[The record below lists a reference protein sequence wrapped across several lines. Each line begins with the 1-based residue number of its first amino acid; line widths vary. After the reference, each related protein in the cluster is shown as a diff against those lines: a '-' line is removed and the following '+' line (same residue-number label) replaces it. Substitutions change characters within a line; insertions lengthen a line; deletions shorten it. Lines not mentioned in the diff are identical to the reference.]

1 MATDLSISLPDEPG
15 GLAKAAKALGAAGV
29 NVEGIAG
36 LGGGGHGHVHLLVED
51 AGAAR
56 TALEGA
62 GVTIEGE
69 REAVVV
75 DVSNE
80 DRPGKL
86 GDLAQSIA
94 DAGVNLAACYVA
106 SRSRVVFSSDDPAG
120 LRSALGARGGSE
132 G

>member
-15 GLAKAAKALGAAGV
+15 GLAKAAQALGAAGV

-36 LGGGGHGHVHLLVED
+36 LGGSGHGHVHLLVED

-69 REAVVV
+69 RDAVVV
-75 DVSNE
+75 DVSSE

-120 LRSALGARGGSE
+120 LRSALGA
-132 G
+132 

>member
-51 AGAAR
+51 AGTAR
-56 TALEGA
+56 TALEGG

-75 DVSNE
+75 DVSSE

-94 DAGVNLAACYVA
+94 DAGINLAACYVA
-106 SRSRVVFSSDDPAG
+106 SRSRVVFSSDDPTG
-120 LRSALGARGGSE
+120 LRSALGA
-132 G
+132 

>member
-1 MATDLSISLPDEPG
+1 MATDLSITLPDEPG
-15 GLAKAAKALGAAGV
+15 GLAKAAKALGEAGV

-56 TALEGA
+56 SALEGA
-62 GVTIEGE
+62 GVTLEGE

-75 DVSNE
+75 DVSSE

-86 GDLAQSIA
+86 AELAEAIA
-94 DAGVNLAACYVA
+94 GAGVNLAACYVA

-120 LRSALGARGGSE
+120 LRSALGV
-132 G
+132 

>member
-15 GLAKAAKALGAAGV
+15 GLAKAAKSLGEAGV

-36 LGGGGHGHVHLLVED
+36 LGGGHGHVHLLVED
-51 AGAAR
+51 GGAAR

-75 DVSNE
+75 DVSAE

-86 GDLAQSIA
+86 AELAQAIA

-120 LRSALGARGGSE
+120 LRSALGA
-132 G
+132 

>member
-29 NVEGIAG
+29 NIEGIAG
-36 LGGGGHGHVHLLVED
+36 LGGGGHGHVHWLVED
-51 AGAAR
+51 GGAAR
-56 TALEGA
+56 SALEGA

-75 DVSNE
+75 DVSSE

-86 GDLAQSIA
+86 GELAQAIA

-106 SRSRVVFSSDDPAG
+106 SRSRVVFSSDDPAA
-120 LRSALGARGGSE
+120 LRSALGA
-132 G
+132 

>member
-15 GLAKAAKALGAAGV
+15 GLAKAAGALGAAGV

-51 AGAAR
+51 PAAAR
-56 TALEGA
+56 SALEGA

-86 GDLAQSIA
+86 AELAEAIA
-94 DAGVNLAACYVA
+94 GAGVNLAACYVA

-120 LRSALGARGGSE
+120 LRSALGA
-132 G
+132 

>member
-15 GLAKAAKALGAAGV
+15 GLAKAAQALGAAGV

-36 LGGGGHGHVHLLVED
+36 LGGDGHGHVHLLVED
-51 AGAAR
+51 SGAAR

-75 DVSNE
+75 DVSSE

-86 GDLAQSIA
+86 AELAQAIA

-106 SRSRVVFSSDDPAG
+106 SRSRVVFSSDDPAA
-120 LRSALGARGGSE
+120 LRSALGA
-132 G
+132 

>member
-15 GLAKAAKALGAAGV
+15 GLAKAAKALGDAGV
-29 NVEGIAG
+29 NIEGIAG

-62 GVTIEGE
+62 GATLEGE
-69 REAVVV
+69 REAVIV
-75 DVSNE
+75 DVSSE

-86 GDLAQSIA
+86 AELAEA
-94 DAGVNLAACYVA
+94 VGVAGVNLAACYVA
-106 SRSRVVFSSDDPAG
+106 SRSRVVFSSDDAAG
-120 LRSALGARGGSE
+120 LRSALGM
-132 G
+132 

>member
-15 GLAKAAKALGAAGV
+15 GLAKAAGALGAAGV

-75 DVSNE
+75 DVSTE

-86 GDLAQSIA
+86 AELAEAISG
-94 DAGVNLAACYVA
+94 AGVNLAACYVA
-106 SRSRVVFSSDDPAG
+106 SRSRVVFSSDDPAA
-120 LRSALGARGGSE
+120 LRSALGR
-132 G
+132 

>member
-15 GLAKAAKALGAAGV
+15 GLAKAAGALGAAGV

-51 AGAAR
+51 PAAAR
-56 TALEGA
+56 AALEGA

-86 GDLAQSIA
+86 AELAEAIA
-94 DAGVNLAACYVA
+94 AAGVNLAACYVA
-106 SRSRVVFSSDDPAG
+106 SRSRVVFSSDDPAA
-120 LRSALGARGGSE
+120 LRSALGA
-132 G
+132 

>member
-15 GLAKAAKALGAAGV
+15 GLAKAAKALGDAGV
-29 NVEGIAG
+29 NIEGIAG

-69 REAVVV
+69 REAVIA
-75 DVSNE
+75 DISGE

-86 GDLAQSIA
+86 AELAEA
-94 DAGVNLAACYVA
+94 LGAAGVNLAACYVA
-106 SRSRVVFSSDDPAG
+106 SRSRVVFSSDDPAA
-120 LRSALGARGGSE
+120 LRSALGA
-132 G
+132 

>member
-15 GLAKAAKALGAAGV
+15 GLANAAKALGAAGV

-51 AGAAR
+51 GGAAR
-56 TALEGA
+56 SALEGA

-69 REAVVV
+69 
-75 DVSNE
+75 

-86 GDLAQSIA
+86 AELAQAIS

-106 SRSRVVFSSDDPAG
+106 SRSRVVFSSDDPAA
-120 LRSALGARGGSE
+120 LRSALGA
-132 G
+132 